1 MTNHEVFGATP
12 ALATRSL
19 QLTKRWLS
27 DRSVVP
33 GTEVGHKLQK
43 VFSDETLG
51 MVTMLPVLESG
62 SMATSTDSQS
72 ALVPAVASIP
82 KQLDGCGAGD

>member
-1 MTNHEVFGATP
+1 M
-12 ALATRSL
+12 RSFP
-19 QLTKRWLS
+19 LTKSRLS

-43 VFSDETLG
+43 VFSAIDTLG
-51 MVTMLPVLESG
+51 VVTMLPVLESG

-72 ALVPAVASIP
+72 ALVPVVASIP
-82 KQLDGCGAGD
+82 KQPDAVGLETRGWGGA